1 MVGRDKA
8 PCGEKDQPASAM
20 DQSLH
25 SYMRLG
31 LVQGVAF
38 PASGD
43 DPEAFLHG
51 VEQIATDDFFAI
63 IEVRCVPDDD
73 LRRRMVDV
81 LRASQLRVVYAAN
94 PQLCAPGLDLG
105 STDDALRS
113 RAVEAGKCAIDEAIA
128 LGAERV
134 NVVSGPD
141 PGGEGRDGGTEAL
154 IDSLCA
160 LAAYSTARCGPP
172 LALEPFPRGGER
184 GYLIGPTAEAIGIVR
199 LVREMFPDFGLVL
212 DTGHLA
218 LLGEDVATAFAAAA
232 PFLEQVHLANA
243 VPGTASAAPPFGVAG
258 GMYDVPRVADVLL
271 ALFRVGFLGAGR
283 RPLVCVR
290 VAPRPG
296 ERPAWVIAGPRRS
309 EEHTSEL
316 QSRQ

>member
-1 MVGRDKA
+1 MVRRDK
-8 PCGEKDQPASAM
+8 PPGGEKDQPASAM
-20 DQSLH
+20 EQSLH
-25 SYMRLG
+25 NYMRVG

-43 DPEAFLHG
+43 DPEAVLDG
-51 VEQIATDDFFAI
+51 VEQIAADDFFAA
-63 IEVRCVPDDD
+63 IEVRCVPDDG
-73 LRRRMVDV
+73 LRRRVVDV

-94 PQLCAPGLDLG
+94 PRLRARGLDLG

-128 LGAERV
+128 VGAERV

-141 PGGEGRDGGTEAL
+141 PGGDGRDGGTEAL

-160 LAAYSTARCGPP
+160 LAAYSTAHCGPP

-184 GYLIGPTAEAIGIVR
+184 GYLIGPTVDAIGIVR
-199 LVREMFPDFGLVL
+199 LVREMFPDFGLTL
-212 DTGHLA
+212 DTAHLA
-218 LLGEDVATAFAAAA
+218 LLGEDVAAAFAAAA
-232 PFLEQVHLANA
+232 PYLEQVHLANA
-243 VPGTASAAPPFGVAG
+243 VPGAGTAAPPFGVAG
-258 GMYDVPRVADVLL
+258 GLYDVPRVTDVLL

-283 RPLVCVR
+283 RPLVCLR

-296 ERPAWVIAGPRRS
+296 ERPAWVIAGAKRTLAEAWAR
-309 EEHTSEL
+309 L
-316 QSRQ
+316 

>member
-1 MVGRDKA
+1 MVGRDKS

-31 LVQGVAF
+31 IVQGVAF

-43 DPEAFLHG
+43 DPEAFLDG
-51 VEQIATDDFFAI
+51 VEQIAADDFFAA
-63 IEVRCVPDDD
+63 IEVRCVPDDG
-73 LRRRMVDV
+73 LRQRVVDV
-81 LRASQLRVVYAAN
+81 LRASQLGVVYAAY
-94 PQLCAPGLDLG
+94 PRLCAPDLDLG
-105 STDDALRS
+105 SLDDAVRCH
-113 RAVEAGKCAIDEAIA
+113 AVEAGKCAIDEAIA
-128 LGAERV
+128 MGAERV

-160 LAAYSTARCGPP
+160 LAAYSTAHCGPP
-172 LALEPFPRGGER
+172 LALEPFPRGGE
-184 GYLIGPTAEAIGIVR
+184 GGHLIGPTAEAIGIVR
-199 LVREMFPDFGLVL
+199 LVREMFPDFGLTL

-232 PFLEQVHLANA
+232 PYLEQVHLANA
-243 VPGTASAAPPFGVAG
+243 VPGAGTAAPPFGVAG
-258 GMYDVPRVADVLL
+258 GLYDVPRVADVLL

-296 ERPAWVIAGPRRS
+296 ERPAWVIAGAKRTLAAAWAR
-309 EEHTSEL
+309 L
-316 QSRQ
+316 

>member
-1 MVGRDKA
+1 
-8 PCGEKDQPASAM
+8 M

-31 LVQGVAF
+31 LVQGAAF

-43 DPEAFLHG
+43 DPEAFLDG
-51 VEQIATDDFFAI
+51 VEQIATDDFFAA
-63 IEVRCVPDDD
+63 IEVRCVPDDG
-73 LRRRMVDV
+73 LRGRVLDV
-81 LRASQLRVVYAAN
+81 LRASQLDVVYAAY
-94 PQLCAPGLDLG
+94 PRLCAPGLDLA
-105 STDDALRS
+105 SRDDAVRS
-113 RAVEAGKCAIDEAIA
+113 RAVAAARRAIDEAIA
-128 LGAERV
+128 LRAERV

-141 PGGEGRDGGTEAL
+141 PGGEGRDAATEAL

-160 LAAYSTARCGPP
+160 LAAYSAAHRGPP
-172 LALEPFPRGGER
+172 LALEPFPRGGEG
-184 GYLIGPTAEAIGIVR
+184 GYLVGPTAEAIGIVR

-218 LLGEDVATAFAAAA
+218 LLGEDVAAAFAAAA
-232 PFLEQVHLANA
+232 PYLEQVHLANA
-243 VPGTASAAPPFGVAG
+243 VPGAASAAPPFGVAG

-296 ERPAWVIAGPRRS
+296 ERPAWVIAGAKRTLAAAWAR
-309 EEHTSEL
+309 L
-316 QSRQ
+316 

>member
-1 MVGRDKA
+1 
-8 PCGEKDQPASAM
+8 M

-31 LVQGVAF
+31 LVQDVAF

-43 DPEAFLHG
+43 DPEAFLDG
-51 VEQIATDDFFAI
+51 MEQIAADDFFAASEI
-63 IEVRCVPDDD
+63 RRVPDDG
-73 LRRRMVDV
+73 LRQRVVEV
-81 LRASQLRVVYAAN
+81 LRASQLSVVYAAY
-94 PQLCAPGLDLG
+94 PRLCAPGLEL
-105 STDDALRS
+105 SSLDDAVRS
-113 RAVEAGKCAIDEAIA
+113 RAVEAATCAIDEAIA

-134 NVVSGPD
+134 TVVSGPD

-160 LAAYSTARCGPP
+160 LAAYSSAHCGPP
-172 LALEPFPRGGER
+172 LALEPFPRGGE
-184 GYLIGPTAEAIGIVR
+184 GGHLIGPTAEAIGIVR

-218 LLGEDVATAFAAAA
+218 LLGEDVAAAFTAAA
-232 PFLEQVHLANA
+232 PYLEQVHLANV
-243 VPGTASAAPPFGVAG
+243 VPGAGTAAPPFGVAG
-258 GMYDVPRVADVLL
+258 GLYDVPRVADVLL

-296 ERPAWVIAGPRRS
+296 ERPAWVIAGAKRTLAAAWA
-309 EEHTSEL
+309 HL
-316 QSRQ
+316 

>member
-1 MVGRDKA
+1 MGLDRGWYFASTLHVAERAAPGQIRAAWMVGCDKS

-43 DPEAFLHG
+43 DPEAVLRG

-63 IEVRCVPDDD
+63 IEVRGVPDDGP
-73 LRRRMVDV
+73 RRRVVDV
-81 LRASQLRVVYAAN
+81 LRASQLGVVYAAY
-94 PQLCAPGLDLG
+94 PRLCAPGLDL
-105 STDDALRS
+105 SSLDDALRS
-113 RAVEAGKCAIDEAIA
+113 RAVEAAKRAIDEAIA

-134 NVVSGPD
+134 TVVSGPD
-141 PGGEGRDGGTEAL
+141 PGGERRDGGTEAL

-160 LAAYSTARCGPP
+160 LAAYSAAHCGPP
-172 LALEPFPRGGER
+172 LALEPFPRGGAG

-199 LVREMFPDFGLVL
+199 LVREMFPDFGLTL

-218 LLGEDVATAFAAAA
+218 LLGEDVAAA
-232 PFLEQVHLANA
+232 
-243 VPGTASAAPPFGVAG
+243 
-258 GMYDVPRVADVLL
+258 
-271 ALFRVGFLGAGR
+271 R
-283 RPLVCVR
+283 RP
-290 VAPRPG
+290 G
-296 ERPAWVIAGPRRS
+296 PACRRY
-309 EEHTSEL
+309 TGL
-316 QSRQ
+316 